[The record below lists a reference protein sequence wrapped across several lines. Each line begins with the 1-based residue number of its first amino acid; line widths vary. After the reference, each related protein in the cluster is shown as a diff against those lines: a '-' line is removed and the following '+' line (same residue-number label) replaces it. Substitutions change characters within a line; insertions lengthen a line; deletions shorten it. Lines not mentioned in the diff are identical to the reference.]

1 VGAEAG
7 SFVGETTSVTTEETY
22 AVRMA
27 EAQEAYPGKAGTIE
41 NHHIAPKYLGGAPN
55 GPTVPLDGAYH
66 QMITNEFRNLAPY
79 GSGPV
84 SPQQMQNLQDSV
96 YSKFPL
102 PPGSN

>member
-1 VGAEAG
+1 MGN
-7 SFVGETTSVTTEETY
+7 FPSV
-22 AVRMA
+22 
-27 EAQEAYPGKAGTIE
+27 PGFPE
-41 NHHIAPKYLGGAPN
+41 

-84 SPQQMQNLQDSV
+84 TPEQLQDLMNSV
-96 YSKFPL
+96 YDKFPL